1 MAGFDDQNFH
11 IWVEEEHSNP
21 TVEAASKTGYVL
33 KIINT
38 NDTVG
43 GKTQL
48 GKLTRNLT
56 DLSWIQEFQP
66 VEFFPVQVMKK
77 ILSTKILENN
87 KIFFR
92 TIRNRKW
99 LVLANCEHPI
109 LNV

>member
-1 MAGFDDQNFH
+1 MVAGFDDQNFH

-56 DLSWIQEFQP
+56 DLS
-66 VEFFPVQVMKK
+66 
-77 ILSTKILENN
+77 
-87 KIFFR
+87 
-92 TIRNRKW
+92 
-99 LVLANCEHPI
+99 
-109 LNV
+109 